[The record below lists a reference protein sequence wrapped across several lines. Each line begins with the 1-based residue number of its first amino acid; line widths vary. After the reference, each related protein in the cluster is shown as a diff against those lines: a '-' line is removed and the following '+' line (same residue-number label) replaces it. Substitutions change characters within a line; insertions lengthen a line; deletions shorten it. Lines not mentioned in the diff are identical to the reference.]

1 MRERALIAFAIVAL
15 ASEASA
21 APALLLEHVYPL
33 ADPRPEEV
41 GLTLI
46 GSVQGIGL
54 EPLAR
59 CLAGQDRVLPRGVRA
74 EEVFAGIAFSPREQ
88 RYLVECSPRS
98 CEYEL
103 PAAGRARLER
113 AATLEEKRRSYL
125 ALALELTLGAD
136 KRQKDHRVLAHEL
149 AGEPCAGGELRTLLD
164 GALRPGDALRWRK
177 FAPSPRMQPTLMTFH
192 RLRWQ
197 ARGYTCVGS
206 TLLFADHYYDDQ
218 LELFQLTALR
228 GGGLQLRYVVRSRF
242 DFFGSFWARRMKGR
256 VTSGLRDHLRREL
269 VTVVARCPSR

>member
-1 MRERALIAFAIVAL
+1 MRSWVPAVAIATLAL
-15 ASEASA
+15 EASA
-21 APALLLEHVYPL
+21 APALQLEHVYPL
-33 ADPRPEEV
+33 PDPRREEV

-59 CLAGQDRVLPRGVRA
+59 CLAAQDRVLPRGKRA
-74 EEVFAGIAFSPREQ
+74 EEVFAGIAFSPREL
-88 RYLVECSPRS
+88 RYLEGCSPRA

-113 AATLEEKRRSYL
+113 AATIDEKRRSYL
-125 ALALELTLGAD
+125 ALVLELTLGAV
-136 KRQKDHRVLAHEL
+136 KRRKDHRVLAHEL
-149 AGEPCAGGELRTLLD
+149 AGEPCASGELRTLLD
-164 GALRPGDALRWRK
+164 GALGPGDALRWRK
-177 FAPSPRMQPTLMTFH
+177 FAPSSRMQPTLLTFQ

-197 ARGYTCVGS
+197 ARGYTCIGS

-218 LELFQLTALR
+218 LELFQLTPLR
-228 GGGLQLRYVVRSRF
+228 AGVQLRYVVRSRF

-269 VTVVARCPSR
+269 VSIVARCPSR